1 MNEAPPEVL
10 TSTVAFKGRIFKI
23 EVDKLRYP
31 DGRTVEMEA
40 VRHRGSVVLVPMPA
54 PGRIILIKQYRY
66 VVDRWLWELPA
77 GSIDAGET
85 AEAAALRE
93 CHEEIDKIAGRAER
107 LGTYF
112 PSPGFCDEA
121 MNFFLLSELRDRRPG
136 EAAAHQDPDE
146 LLTVKEFT
154 VADVRTMIRVGEI
167 VDMKTIVGMTLIG

>member
-1 MNEAPPEVL
+1 M
-10 TSTVAFKGRIFKI
+10 IC
-23 EVDKLRYP
+23 
-31 DGRTVEMEA
+31 DGPYA
-40 VRHRGSVVLVPMPA
+40 S
-54 PGRIILIKQYRY
+54 
-66 VVDRWLWELPA
+66 PA

-93 CHEEIDKIAGRAER
+93 CHEEIDKIAGRAKR

-154 VADVRTMIRVGEI
+154 VDDVRTMIRVGEI
-167 VDMKTIVGMTLIG
+167 VDMKTIVGLTLIG